1 MKLRRVG
8 VTLLTLIGVILLVVS
23 LALLAKTT
31 QNSQEFGRLQLLILG
46 INGVGVLVM
55 LILILGSLFRLGR
68 EYRMHKAGARLKARL
83 VGLFAGLA
91 LVPVL
96 VVYGFSL
103 QFLTRGIDSW
113 FNLEVERGLDEA
125 LSVSR
130 TAMEIRMREYLGRT
144 REVAQALQGL
154 EMAALIAELG
164 YQQRETDAREI
175 TVFGPNSRI
184 VAVSSEQI
192 GTVPSTLP
200 DEVLLQVRQGRPY
213 VGLEPQRAGRLQVRT
228 AAPIQ
233 VDSPID
239 EPRIVQALFPVN
251 ERLGYLAESVQAARN
266 EYTKLA
272 YLRTPLKFSFV
283 LTLTLVLLLS
293 LLAAVWGAI
302 VSARRVVAPIQD
314 LVAGTRAVA
323 AGDFSTQLP
332 VPTRDEI
339 GFLVNSFNDM
349 TRQLARAEAQA
360 QASQQAV
367 ESERASLGA
376 ILAGLSTGV
385 IALEPNLDVRVA
397 NSAAQNIL
405 GAPLT
410 AGYALEHLGK
420 ASPMLAQLA
429 HICRTR
435 LGSGQGTAQG
445 AGHSGAQS
453 AGQSKAGRVGG
464 PTTIEVGAGAITQW
478 REQIALRGE
487 VGRRVLMC
495 ACTSLPGED
504 GTVGG
509 YILVF
514 DDVTGLVQAQRDAA
528 WGEVARRLA
537 HEIKNPLTPIQL
549 SAERMRHRYLKEM
562 DPEKADLLNRS
573 THTIIQQVEAMKA
586 MVDAFRDYARAPELN
601 ISKVDIN
608 RMVGEVSDLYR
619 MRDADT
625 RIELK
630 LDEQL
635 QTIEADAVRLRQL
648 LNNLLTNAVEAA
660 SPGGKVALQI
670 DTWLDATG
678 ESAKAQILVQD
689 NGPGFNVETL
699 GQIFEP
705 YVTSKSKGTG
715 LGLAI
720 VKKIVEEHAG
730 TIEVG
735 NRTTGGAW
743 VKIRIPVR
751 DAERHL
757 DSTPL
762 ATVVPIVE
770 QPNAAPGGGSPR
782 VQPVSVE

>member
-8 VTLLTLIGVILLVVS
+8 VTVLTLLGVILLVVS

-55 LILILGSLFRLGR
+55 LILITGSLFRLGR
-68 EYRMHKAGARLKARL
+68 EYRMHMAGARLKARL

-113 FNLEVERGLDEA
+113 FNLEVEQGLDEA

-144 REVAQALQGL
+144 REVAQSLQGL
-154 EMAALIAELG
+154 EMAALVAELG
-164 YQQRETDAREI
+164 YQQRESNAREI
-175 TVFGPNSRI
+175 TVFGQNGRI

-192 GTVPSTLP
+192 GTVPTTLP
-200 DEVLLQVRQGRPY
+200 DEVSLQVRQGRPY

-233 VDSPID
+233 VDSPIG

-251 ERLGYLAESVQAARN
+251 ERLSYLAESVQAARN
-266 EYTKLA
+266 EYAKLA
-272 YLRTPLKFSFV
+272 YLRTPLKYSFV

-323 AGDFSTQLP
+323 AGDFSRQLP
-332 VPTRDEI
+332 VPTRDDI
-339 GFLVNSFNDM
+339 GFLVDSFNDM
-349 TRQLARAEAQA
+349 TRQLAQAQAQA

-405 GAPLT
+405 GAQLT
-410 AGYALEHLGK
+410 AGVALEQLGQ

-429 HICRTR
+429 HICHTR
-435 LGSGQGTAQG
+435 LITGQGAAAG
-445 AGHSGAQS
+445 AGLIT
-453 AGQSKAGRVGG
+453 GQGPSRVGG
-464 PTTIEVGAGAITQW
+464 PTTIEVGAGAVTQW

-504 GTVGG
+504 GAVGG

-549 SAERMRHRYLKEM
+549 SAERMRHRYLNEM
-562 DPEKADLLNRS
+562 DEQKADLLDRS

-619 MRDADT
+619 MRDTDT
-625 RIELK
+625 RIELQ

-660 SPGGKVALQI
+660 SPEGKVALQI
-670 DTWLDATG
+670 DTWLDTSEEA
-678 ESAKAQILVQD
+678 AKAQILVQD

-762 ATVVPIVE
+762 AAVVPIVD
-770 QPNAAPGGGSPR
+770 QPNAAPGDDSPR